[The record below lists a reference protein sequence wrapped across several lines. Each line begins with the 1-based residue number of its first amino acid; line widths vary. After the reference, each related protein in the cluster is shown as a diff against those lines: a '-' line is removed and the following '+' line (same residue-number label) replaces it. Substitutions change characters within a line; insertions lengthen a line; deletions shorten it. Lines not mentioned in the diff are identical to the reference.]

1 MVVLTIFVLLV
12 VLMVIG
18 VPLIFAMGIASA
30 VYLLA
35 ADISLSVMTQR
46 MTSAVDS
53 FVILAIPLFFL
64 AGELLNACK
73 LTDRIIAMSRALV
86 GHIHGGL
93 AQVNILASMIFAG
106 MSGSATADTA
116 ALGSVLIPSMKK
128 EGYPAPF
135 SAAVTV
141 SSAMIGPIIPPS
153 IGMVIYGAVADVSIG
168 RLLLAGIVPGVTIGL
183 ILMSYTYFY
192 ARRQDFPRYPRATR
206 RQVSQAVY
214 RGGAATLMP
223 LIIVLGI
230 VSGAFTPTEAAGA
243 AVLYAV
249 VLGTIVYR
257 NVSLG
262 ALWTVFVHVALGSAR
277 ILAFITVAATF
288 SWIMV
293 REQVPQLIA
302 SSLSTVTDNPLLI
315 LILIVI
321 FLLGVGLFL
330 VASSAE
336 IVLAP
341 ILVPVVIQFGIDP
354 VHFGVLM
361 VFTLIVGG
369 GTPPVG
375 VLLYI
380 AQDIAKVP
388 FSALVRAMVPFYI
401 PLFLAL
407 AVIMLFPDLSLWI
420 PDKVFGPSS
429 VP

>member
-1 MVVLTIFVLLV
+1 MVVVTIFLVLIL
-12 VLMVIG
+12 LMVIG
-18 VPLIFAMGIASA
+18 LPLIFAMGIAS
-30 VYLLA
+30 VLYLWV
-35 ADISLSVMTQR
+35 ADISLSVMAQR

-73 LTDRIIAMSRALV
+73 LTERIVAMSRALV

-183 ILMSYTYFY
+183 ILMGYTYFY
-192 ARRQDFPRYPRATR
+192 ARRQGFPRYPRATR
-206 RQVSQAVY
+206 RQVLRAGY

-223 LIIVLGI
+223 VIIVFGI

-243 AVLYAV
+243 AVLYAFL
-249 VLGTIVYR
+249 LGTLVYR
-257 NVSLG
+257 NISLG
-262 ALWTVFVHVALGSAR
+262 EFWSVFVHVSLASAR

-302 SSLSTVTDNPLLI
+302 TSLATLTDNPILI

-321 FLLGVGLFL
+321 FLLAVGLFL

-380 AQDIAKVP
+380 AQDIAKIP
-388 FSALVRAMVPFYI
+388 FSALVRAMMPFYV
-401 PLFLAL
+401 PLFVAM
-407 AVIMLFPDLSLWI
+407 AVIMLFPELSLWI
-420 PDKVFGPSS
+420 PDMVFGPASG
-429 VP
+429 P

>member
-1 MVVLTIFVLLV
+1 MVVIAIFLALI

-18 VPLIFAMGIASA
+18 LPLIFAMGIASA
-30 VYLLA
+30 MYLWA

-73 LTDRIIAMSRALV
+73 LTERIVAMSRALV

-93 AQVNILASMIFAG
+93 AQVNILASMIFAS

-183 ILMSYTYFY
+183 ILMAYTYFY
-192 ARRQDFPRYPRATR
+192 ARRQGFPRYPRATG
-206 RQVSQAVY
+206 RQVLRAGY

-223 LIIVLGI
+223 VIIVLGI

-243 AVLYAV
+243 AVLYAFL
-249 VLGTIVYR
+249 LGTMVYR
-257 NVSLG
+257 NMSLG
-262 ALWTVFVHVALGSAR
+262 DFWAVFVHVSLASAR

-302 SSLSTVTDNPLLI
+302 TSLATVTGDPLLI
-315 LILIVI
+315 LILMAI
-321 FLLGVGLFL
+321 FLLAVGLFL

-388 FSALVRAMVPFYI
+388 FSALVRAMAPFYV
-401 PLFLAL
+401 PLFVAL
-407 AVIMLFPDLSLWI
+407 AVIMLFPGLSLWI
-420 PDKVFGPSS
+420 PDMVFGPASG
-429 VP
+429 P